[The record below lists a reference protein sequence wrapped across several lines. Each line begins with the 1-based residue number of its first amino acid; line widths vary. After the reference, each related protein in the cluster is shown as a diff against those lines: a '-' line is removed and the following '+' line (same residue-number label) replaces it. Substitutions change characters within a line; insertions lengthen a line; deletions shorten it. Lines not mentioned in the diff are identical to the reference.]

1 MTPSP
6 VGTILEVARERVGAA
21 RALEGIVLPEDE
33 VRSS

>member
-6 VGTILEVARERVGAA
+6 VGTILEVARERVGAGS
-21 RALEGIVLPEDE
+21 ALDGVVLPEDE